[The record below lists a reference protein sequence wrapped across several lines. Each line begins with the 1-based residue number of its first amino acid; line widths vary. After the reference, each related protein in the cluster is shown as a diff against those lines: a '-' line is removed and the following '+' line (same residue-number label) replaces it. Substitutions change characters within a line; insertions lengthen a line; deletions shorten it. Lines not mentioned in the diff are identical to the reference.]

1 VPQAM
6 MISIHFL
13 FLAMSLLLQQQ
24 QAPTLESVLRTM
36 DKAAAS
42 FQSAQ
47 ADFVFNQYQAVVG
60 ETDTSKGT
68 VYYRRAGQQIDMM
81 ADFKEP
87 DTKFV
92 LYKGGKLQVYQ
103 PRIEQVDEYM
113 VGANHQ
119 EFESLMV
126 LGFGGSGEDLKKSF
140 DVTYQGEETIDNTPT
155 ARLLLIPKSEKVRAN
170 LPQIFLWIDLQRG
183 VSLQQKLMQ
192 TQGDYRLATYTAIKM
207 PAKIGND
214 VFHLKTNGKTKFV
227 SPRG

>member
-1 VPQAM
+1 
-6 MISIHFL
+6 
-13 FLAMSLLLQQQ
+13 MSLLLQQQ
-24 QAPTLESVLRTM
+24 QAPTLESVLKIM

-47 ADFVFNQYQAVVG
+47 ADFVFEQYQAVVS

-103 PRIEQVDEYM
+103 PRIEQVDEYT

-126 LGFGGSGEDLKKSF
+126 LGFGGSGADLKKSF

-155 ARLLLIPKSEKVRAN
+155 AKLLLIPKSEKVRAN

>member
-1 VPQAM
+1 

-13 FLAMSLLLQQQ
+13 MLAMSLLLQQQ
-24 QAPTLESVLRTM
+24 QAPTLESVLKTM
-36 DKAAAS
+36 DTAAAS

-47 ADFVFNQYQAVVG
+47 ADFVFNQYQAVVS

-103 PRIEQVDEYM
+103 PRIEQVLEYTA
-113 VGANHQ
+113 GANHQ

>member
-1 VPQAM
+1 

-13 FLAMSLLLQQQ
+13 MLAMSLLLQQQ
-24 QAPTLESVLRTM
+24 QAPTLESVLKTM
-36 DKAAAS
+36 DTAAAS

-47 ADFVFNQYQAVVG
+47 ADFVFNQYQAVVS

-92 LYKGGKLQVYQ
+92 LYKDGKLQVYQ
-103 PRIEQVDEYM
+103 PRIEQVLEYTA
-113 VGANHQ
+113 GANHQ

>member
-1 VPQAM
+1 

-13 FLAMSLLLQQQ
+13 MLAMSLLLQQQ
-24 QAPTLESVLRTM
+24 QAPTLESVLKTM
-36 DKAAAS
+36 DTAAAS

-47 ADFVFNQYQAVVG
+47 ADFVFNQYQAVVS

-103 PRIEQVDEYM
+103 PRIEQVLEYTA
-113 VGANHQ
+113 GANHQ

-192 TQGDYRLATYTAIKM
+192 TQGDYRLATYTAIKL

>member
-1 VPQAM
+1 

-13 FLAMSLLLQQQ
+13 FLALSLVLQQQ
-24 QAPTLESVLRTM
+24 QAPTLESVLKTM

-47 ADFVFNQYQAVVG
+47 ADFVFNQYQAVVS

-92 LYKGGKLQVYQ
+92 LYKDGKLQVYQ
-103 PRIEQVDEYM
+103 PKIEQVLEYTA
-113 VGANHQ
+113 GANHQ

-155 ARLLLIPKSEKVRAN
+155 AKLLLIPKSEKVRAN